1 MVATLHVCLKYYN
14 LAAML
19 YIWLQ
24 YYIYDCNLT
33 TSRAPP
39 RPISCARS
47 RSLSCAVLSRARD
60 HTCTC
65 SFSFSL
71 ARSLLLVLSCSFS
84 LARSR
89 SRSNSLVLSLA
100 RFSLAL
106 ALTLTRVFVVVL
118 SLAHV
123 SLSRALV
130 PTRVCTRSRSLLL
143 VRSHSLS
150 FSLVPSL
157 ARFSL
162 ANALTRV
169 LVPVLSLSLSLSCT
183 RLSLLWVSLARSLP
197 RVCVLVILLFSF
209 SLVCLLA
216 YLNCLSRLPA
226 SVPWLTSLP
235 HYCTYVLSV
244 HITRNLL

>member
-1 MVATLHVCLKYYN
+1 MVAILYMCLKYYN
-14 LAAML
+14 MAAMLYMAAIL

-24 YYIYDCNLT
+24 FDYLPCPSTPNF
-33 TSRAPP
+33 
-39 RPISCARS
+39 
-47 RSLSCAVLSRARD
+47 V
-60 HTCTC
+60 C

-71 ARSLLLVLSCSFS
+71 LRGSLSRARPHVYVLVLVLSCSFS
-84 LARSR
+84 LARFLLLVLVLVLTLSFSLLHASLSR
-89 SRSNSLVLSLA
+89 SRSPSHVCSLS
-100 RFSLAL
+100 FSLL
-106 ALTLTRVFVVVL
+106 YT
-118 SLAHV
+118 

-162 ANALTRV
+162 ANALTGV
-169 LVPVLSLSLSLSCT
+169 LVPVLSLSLVHTS
-183 RLSLLWVSLARSLP
+183 LSLLWVSLARSLP

-235 HYCTYVLSV
+235 HYCTHVLSV